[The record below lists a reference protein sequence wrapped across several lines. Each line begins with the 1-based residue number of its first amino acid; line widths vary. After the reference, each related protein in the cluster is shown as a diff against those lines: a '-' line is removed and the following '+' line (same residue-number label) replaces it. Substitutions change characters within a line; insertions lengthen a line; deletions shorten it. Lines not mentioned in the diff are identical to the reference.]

1 MTVASPPPR
10 KSPGHHRIDPSWPML
25 FYAAAVAVSPEF
37 NFLGFEK
44 IRVSDLLLP
53 VLLLVFVGARAT
65 EGHRARSRRI
75 SEPIPL
81 LAPMVLLLAWDAAAY
96 FLFSEQGP
104 LARGGMYLLK
114 RTEFF
119 VVYFLGVGVVTSE
132 WSWLRIIRV
141 FSLAAPILNLS
152 VLWELFSNPQL
163 HRASGVIKGQETS
176 TALFIVVL
184 MGLVLGALPHIRGS
198 CERISLTLGALTG
211 AAALLATGSRAGMI
225 CAGVLFVAEAMRT
238 RNLRVPILAALVIL
252 AFPAWLLM
260 PETVQDRFEGT
271 GTEFNQAW
279 SGLVSNPEDM
289 PSPGSSSLVARLLV
303 ARHVV
308 TEVLPRNP
316 IFGLGTGRIGLGAID
331 NMYLCEWVYHGLV
344 GLGLLVALLWALGRT
359 LRSIARQ
366 AKDPLLKSMAG
377 SLFSVLVA
385 LVLSGLV
392 AETFYLIR
400 PMEAYLLLVGLVV
413 GRSRLRE
420 SES

>member
-1 MTVASPPPR
+1 MTRPSDAMRRPQ
-10 KSPGHHRIDPSWPML
+10 GHHRIDPSWPML

-44 IRVSDLLLP
+44 VRVSDMLLP
-53 VLLLVFVGARAT
+53 VLVLVFVGARAT
-65 EGHRARSRRI
+65 EGHGARSRRI
-75 SEPIPL
+75 SDPIPL
-81 LAPMVLLLAWDAAAY
+81 LAPMILLLAWDAAAY

-104 LARGGMYLLK
+104 LGRGGMYLLK
-114 RTEFF
+114 RAEFF
-119 VVYFLGVGVVTSE
+119 VVYFLGVTVVTSE
-132 WSWLRIIRV
+132 WAWLRIIRV

-152 VLWELFSNPQL
+152 VLWELYSNPHL

-184 MGLVLGALPHIRGS
+184 LGLVFGALPHIRGS
-198 CERISLTLGALTG
+198 CERISLSLGALTG
-211 AAALLATGSRAGMI
+211 LAALLATASRGGLI
-225 CAGVLFVAEAMRT
+225 CAGVLVVLEAWRT
-238 RNLRVPILAALVIL
+238 RKSLIPILAGLALI

-260 PETVQDRFEGT
+260 PDSVQGRFEGT
-271 GTEFNQAW
+271 GMELNQTW

-289 PSPGSSSLVARLLV
+289 PSPGSSSMVARLLV
-303 ARHVV
+303 ARHVI
-308 TEVLPRNP
+308 TEVIPRNP

-344 GLGLLVALLWALGRT
+344 GLALLLGLLWALGRA
-359 LRSIARQ
+359 LKKIEAEAR
-366 AKDPLLKSMAG
+366 DPLLKSMAG

-385 LVLSGLV
+385 LVVSGLV

-420 SES
+420 SRP